1 MQVNVESLSSV
12 KKRLSF
18 EIPGERMDREIDNAY
33 ARIRKNAAI
42 KGFRKG
48 KVPQSMVEKHFS
60 DRMADEV
67 VRTLVNDTMYKALAE
82 HKIFPVGEPLIDS
95 GVPERGTVFSYSATV
110 EVFPEVEPQGYQG
123 MELKRE
129 QFVADESVI
138 DTRLEELRQRSSQ
151 LRPAGDDHVAATG
164 DFVTI
169 DFVGY
174 VDGEPFEGGTGQDY
188 SLELGSG
195 RFIPGFEEQLV
206 GARGGEAK
214 RLSLSFPEDYG
225 FAPLA
230 GKAAEFDVTVKEI
243 KVKEVPELD
252 DDFARET
259 GECDSLADMRAKLTE
274 MFEAQE
280 RQRIEAQLRERLVNG
295 LVAANPIELPEVAV
309 QRQLALLLQDAQ
321 NRLARQR
328 MTLEMMG
335 MNEDL
340 FRREYRGVAESQLRG
355 SLVLAAVARKEGLTV
370 GQEDIDGHCRI
381 MAANTGNDL
390 ERITSFYR
398 TNDNARD
405 NLAAQLLEDKALVF
419 IMEQA
424 SITDVPKAE
433 LEPAAEGDE

>member
-1 MQVNVESLSSV
+1 
-12 KKRLSF
+12 
-18 EIPGERMDREIDNAY
+18 
-33 ARIRKNAAI
+33 
-42 KGFRKG
+42 
-48 KVPQSMVEKHFS
+48 
-60 DRMADEV
+60 
-67 VRTLVNDTMYKALAE
+67 
-82 HKIFPVGEPLIDS
+82 
-95 GVPERGTVFSYSATV
+95 VFSYSATV

-129 QFVADESVI
+129 QFVTDESVI

-206 GARGGEAK
+206 GTRGGEAK

-390 ERITSFYR
+390 ERIASFYR